1 MTTTSQTV
9 VVIQDAS
16 RDISFSAITWAE
28 HGLLLKPGDR
38 LILLGVLHQV
48 NTPSTLS
55 FMRAGKFLGYKS
67 KVDSSSMFGANR
79 KVIEEEVARKKEEY
93 HNNVELMKISNHYAE
108 QKILF
113 EVEVKVGS
121 SPKMVAVEETRNVKA
136 AWVILDRQM
145 KKDKKYF
152 TERLSCGIYRMK
164 RDNNVEK
171 LRGPVVRGHHKAYTE
186 GSETSNVT
194 YDEMV
199 PGRPDEDD
207 LFSNEFSPRRSP
219 IPKTVMG
226 GDEGVYT
233 DERKPW
239 SDTSRMTS
247 FSKSKS
253 NEHLTL
259 EKVASSSSFNNPKDS
274 SFLQEEQSN
283 INIPSKMAEVRTLDF
298 IFEDQEMRQRKAK
311 KVGTQAEDGKCNTLA
326 ELELLT
332 TGLHAGA
339 IEAELENSICTVC
352 MNKRPNFGW
361 MSDFTYAELQA
372 ATGGFS
378 PENFLS
384 EGGFGS
390 VYRGKLGDL
399 NIGVKQL
406 NHASLQGE
414 KEFKAEVHALSKA
427 RHKHVVMLLGSCS
440 ERSHRL
446 LVYEFV
452 CNGSLD
458 KHLSDSTNKPLRW
471 EHRMKIALGA
481 AEGLD
486 HLHENNIIHRDVRP
500 NNILVTHDY
509 EPLLGDFGLARTQ
522 HAASDH
528 SSETRVVGTFCYL
541 APEYAASGKV
551 STKTDVFSFGVVLLQ
566 LITGLRTT
574 DKKLGE
580 KSLVGWAR
588 PLLKERKYPDLIDKN
603 LIDSHDVLQLF
614 WMVPVAENCL
624 RKNPDKRFSM
634 KKVLYALTYL
644 TNRVTVSGIED
655 FFPSKS
661 YYASGLP
668 QSNSWQNDGRMVE
681 QESDATEIPSGSGT
695 SE

>member
-1 MTTTSQTV
+1 M
-9 VVIQDAS
+9 
-16 RDISFSAITWAE
+16 
-28 HGLLLKPGDR
+28 
-38 LILLGVLHQV
+38 
-48 NTPSTLS
+48 
-55 FMRAGKFLGYKS
+55 MRWYQEA
-67 KVDSSSMFGANR
+67 
-79 KVIEEEVARKKEEY
+79 
-93 HNNVELMKISNHYAE
+93 
-108 QKILF
+108 
-113 EVEVKVGS
+113 
-121 SPKMVAVEETRNVKA
+121 
-136 AWVILDRQM
+136 QM
-145 KKDKKYF
+145 KTICSAMSF
-152 TERLSCGIYRMK
+152 PQEVINHPPFHFSNLF
-164 RDNNVEK
+164 NLNVEK
-171 LRGPVVRGHHKAYTE
+171 P
-186 GSETSNVT
+186 TSFLVS
-194 YDEMV
+194 
-199 PGRPDEDD
+199 G
-207 LFSNEFSPRRSP
+207 SP
-219 IPKTVMG
+219 IRKTVMG
-226 GDEGVYT
+226 GDEEVYT
-233 DERKPW
+233 DKRKPW
-239 SDTSRMTS
+239 SDISRMTS

-253 NEHLTL
+253 NERLTL
-259 EKVASSSSFNNPKDS
+259 EKVASSSSFNNPEDS

-283 INIPSKMAEVRTLDF
+283 INIPSKMAEVRTPDF
-298 IFEDQEMRQRKAK
+298 IFEDQEMGQRKGK
-311 KVGTQAEDGKCNTLA
+311 KVGTQDQDGICTLA
-326 ELELLT
+326 ELELMT

-352 MNKRPNFGW
+352 MNRRPNFGW

-372 ATGGFS
+372 ATCGFS
-378 PENFLS
+378 AENFLS

-399 NIGVKQL
+399 DIAVKQL

-427 RHKHVVMLLGSCS
+427 RHKHVVMLLGACS

-522 HAASDH
+522 HAGSDH
-528 SSETRVVGTFCYL
+528 SSETRVVGTFGYL

-580 KSLVGWAR
+580 KSLVGWVTIMT
-588 PLLKERKYPDLIDKN
+588 LLFTI
-603 LIDSHDVLQLF
+603 
-614 WMVPVAENCL
+614 NCIA
-624 RKNPDKRFSM
+624 K
-634 KKVLYALTYL
+634 
-644 TNRVTVSGIED
+644 
-655 FFPSKS
+655 
-661 YYASGLP
+661 
-668 QSNSWQNDGRMVE
+668 
-681 QESDATEIPSGSGT
+681 
-695 SE
+695 